1 MNQLMEMAMNQFQET
16 NQSIN
21 SESSNWDYQRSKLR
35 EFRAR
40 MHLIMQ
46 ANPIHSRYD
55 EILEKE
61 KARVANLKELA
72 IKGNLEGLKHALSN

>member
-1 MNQLMEMAMNQFQET
+1 MSSNDYQLM
-16 NQSIN
+16 
-21 SESSNWDYQRSKLR
+21 KLR
-35 EFRAR
+35 EFKA
-40 MHLIMQ
+40 HIKAKIA

>member
-1 MNQLMEMAMNQFQET
+1 MEMAMNQFQET
-16 NQSIN
+16 HQSIN

-40 MHLIMQ
+40 MHSIMQ